1 MHFPLL
7 ICKNRV
13 RLAPCILSIAFEEKP
28 ALGWVERKARIAV
41 IGMDLS
47 FLLA

>member
-13 RLAPCILSIAFEEKP
+13 RLVPCILSIAIEEKP
-28 ALGWVERKARIAV
+28 LLGWVERKTRIAG
-41 IGMDLS
+41 IGMNLS
-47 FLLA
+47 FLLD

>member
-7 ICKNRV
+7 ICTNMV
-13 RLAPCILSIAFEEKP
+13 HLVPCILSIAFEENA

-41 IGMDLS
+41 IGMNLS